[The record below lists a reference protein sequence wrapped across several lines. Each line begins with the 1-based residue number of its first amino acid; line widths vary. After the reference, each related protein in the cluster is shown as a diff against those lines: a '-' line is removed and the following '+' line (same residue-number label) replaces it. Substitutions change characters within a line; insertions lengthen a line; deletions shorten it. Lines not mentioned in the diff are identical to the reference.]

1 MLNNGQPQHQFVS
14 SNGLTGVNLVSVQVD
29 IILGAYKTADITDG
43 SELFGYDV
51 GFKPVH
57 TAATAGGISTTG
69 ASGGKGA
76 VKVTLTNAI
85 PTY

>member
-1 MLNNGQPQHQFVS
+1 MSL
-14 SNGLTGVNLVSVQVD
+14 QVD
-29 IILGAYKTADITDG
+29 VILGAYKVADIEDG

-51 GFKPVH
+51 DFKPVH
-57 TAATAGGISTTG
+57 TAASAGGITASG

-76 VKVTLTNAI
+76 VKVTLVNAI